1 MENKYILVALLIA
14 CLLVGSF
21 AGATLFPKQVEIEK
35 EVLVPAEPVVQTV
48 EVEKIVTVEDT
59 EKIDLLEAQLDE
71 LVVRYEQLANE
82 RYSSEDVS
90 AELQA
95 IRKAKIDFEDYK
107 YKLLFGSYSLSD
119 VTVEKFYDERV
130 EIKDVKRI
138 VDGKRVDYEQA
149 TVRFEVK
156 VAYED
161 DEGLEYRRHSIKI
174 TYDID
179 ADGDEQI
186 EFESWRV

>member
-1 MENKYILVALLIA
+1 M
-14 CLLVGSF
+14 
-21 AGATLFPKQVEIEK
+21 
-35 EVLVPAEPVVQTV
+35 VPAEPVVQTV

>member
-1 MENKYILVALLIA
+1 MEKKYILAIALLVCLIA
-14 CLLVGSF
+14 GGF
-21 AGATLFPKQVEIEK
+21 AGATLFPKQVEVEK